1 MVEIRAFRPAD
12 LGELYHICLATA
24 AGGGEGSAL
33 YRDSRLVGHIYAAPY
48 GVLSPRTVFVAED
61 SQGVGGYIVGTPDT
75 SGFEARLEVEW
86 WPGLRRLYR
95 DPSTRPRAAWSLDEL
110 MTYRIHH
117 PSRTA
122 SEIAV
127 PYPAHLHINLMPRL
141 RGRGVGRRLIER
153 WLGAVRETGAQ
164 GAHLAVGAAT
174 LRAIRFCRAC
184 GFRELDTLSRP
195 PWGAVWFA
203 ISLVPA
209 AERESKRAL
218 CAAGGGRCWRPYLR
232 KRLRHAQH
240 CRREPCQA

>member
-33 YRDSRLVGHIYAAPY
+33 YRDPKLVGHIYAAPY

-95 DPSTRPRAAWSLDEL
+95 DPSARPRADWSLDEL
-110 MTYRIHH
+110 MSYRIHH

-122 SEIAV
+122 SEIAE
-127 PYPAHLHINLMPRL
+127 PYPAHLHINLMPRQ

-164 GAHLAVGAAT
+164 GAHLAVGAAN
-174 LRAIRFCRAC
+174 LRAIRFYRAC
-184 GFRELDTLSRP
+184 GFRELEHLSRP
-195 PWGAVWFA
+195 PWAAVWFA

-209 AERESKRAL
+209 AGA
-218 CAAGGGRCWRPYLR
+218 
-232 KRLRHAQH
+232 
-240 CRREPCQA
+240 